1 MKFEDYEI
9 LGKRAYN
16 EKNYREALRYFMK
29 ALELRIDKN
38 LFYLS
43 GVAHYKLQN
52 YDDAIEYFRKALE
65 LDPELKDCWEMLAET
80 LCLVWKFREAVKC
93 YEKAYKLSYE
103 PRLKQKINLLKY
115 IWDY

>member
-1 MKFEDYEI
+1 MKFEDYEV

-16 EKNYREALRYFMK
+16 EKNYRDAVDYFTK
-29 ALELRIDKN
+29 ALELKIDKN
-38 LFYLS
+38 LLYLN

-52 YDDAIEYFRKALE
+52 YEEAINYFRKALE
-65 LDPELKDCWEMLAET
+65 LDSKLKDCWETLAEA

-93 YEKAYKLSYE
+93 YEKAYELSYE
-103 PRLKQKINLLKY
+103 PRLKHKIDMLRY